1 MVMSTKERI
10 LRGALALFNAEGY
23 GPASALDVATALEMS
38 PGHLYYHFKGK
49 GEIALALFAAHEAET
64 MLILEGAADAFAAA
78 QAPRPVLETYLHIL
92 LEELEDNRFL
102 YREFATLAR
111 AHPALS
117 AGYARLAKA
126 QRGALTRALSPVVGP
141 EKAPQAA
148 QALHL
153 GLWSLPGQL
162 EFLGGELDP
171 RARAAAGAAQ
181 LMGLLDLLAGP
192 APKDRS
198 SKKSRKQKA

>member
-1 MVMSTKERI
+1 MSTKERI

-49 GEIALALFAAHEAET
+49 GEIALALFAAHEAESA
-64 MLILEGAADAFAAA
+64 LILEGAEEAFATANP
-78 QAPRPVLETYLHIL
+78 PRAVLETYLHIL
-92 LEELEDNRFL
+92 LEEMEDNRFL

-126 QRGALTRALSPVVGP
+126 QRNALTRALSRMVGP

-171 RARAAAGAAQ
+171 RARAAAGAGQ
-181 LMGLLDLLAGP
+181 LMGLLDMLAGP
-192 APKDRS
+192 APKDRP